1 LQLRKLEKLESFALS
16 TDPEWPADLPDKI
29 FEFRQ
34 KVIAAIWPAELEELK
49 RATITFSIILNLASQ
64 KFLEH
69 GQRCGDKYYPYKFY
83 SANGFNENY
92 NHDVEEYR
100 QWVNSCHST
109 LREATKAANWFS
121 DVVRRDINPMF
132 FSEAGKFIILE
143 GDFSGYHAQLIEF
156 TNAER
161 NALPTALS
169 LKKID
174 RVDPLPEAVPS
185 NG

>member
-1 LQLRKLEKLESFALS
+1 M
-16 TDPEWPADLPDKI
+16 
-29 FEFRQ
+29 
-34 KVIAAIWPAELEELK
+34 K

-100 QWVNSCHST
+100 QWVKSCHST

-121 DVVRRDINPMF
+121 DVVRMDINPMF

-161 NALPTALS
+161 NALPAALS
-169 LKKID
+169 PKKID